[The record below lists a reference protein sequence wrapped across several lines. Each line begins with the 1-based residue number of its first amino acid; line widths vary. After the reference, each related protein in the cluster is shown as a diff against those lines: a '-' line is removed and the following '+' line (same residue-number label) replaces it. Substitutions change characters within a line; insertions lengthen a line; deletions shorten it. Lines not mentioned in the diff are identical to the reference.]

1 MEPFLGKNK
10 KDEVLDRDPQ
20 ITVPVGCATPTLDR
34 AVDVGSQFNR
44 QVRSP
49 FSMHTK
55 KTKPPDERYCPC
67 GLLATYV

>member
-1 MEPFLGKNK
+1 MEAFLGKNK
-10 KDEVLDRDPQ
+10 TEEVLDRDPQ
-20 ITVPVGCATPTLDR
+20 ITVPVSCVTPTLDH
-34 AVDVGSQFNR
+34 AVDVGSQLNR

-55 KTKPPDERYCPC
+55 KTKPPDERYCPR